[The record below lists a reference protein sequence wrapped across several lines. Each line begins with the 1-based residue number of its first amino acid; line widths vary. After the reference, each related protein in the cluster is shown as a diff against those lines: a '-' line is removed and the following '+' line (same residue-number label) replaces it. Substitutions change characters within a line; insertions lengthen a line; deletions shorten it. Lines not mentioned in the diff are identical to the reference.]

1 MARDP
6 LSTLAK
12 LRAIEVEAA
21 RRRLAEARSALAA
34 QQHAAAAAEA
44 ALRDETPDWSGAT
57 YGAFLARGL
66 AARHAHAAAVQR
78 AEDAL
83 EAERDALAEAR
94 RAEQV
99 LEQLRERRAAAAH
112 RDGLRRSQARLEDA
126 LTGR

>member
-6 LSTLAK
+6 LSTLAR

-21 RRRLAEARSALAA
+21 RRRLADARSALTL
-34 QQHAAAAAEA
+34 QQEAAAAAEA

-78 AEDAL
+78 AEEAL

-94 RAEQV
+94 RAEKV
-99 LEQLRERRAAAAH
+99 LEQLRDRRAVAER

-126 LTGR
+126 LSRD